1 MRAVPAA
8 GNLYSDCREGHLP
21 GVGYDRVTVLA
32 RNQSQARS
40 LPSPGVDF
48 TVMLLMVQPVVLV
61 FALMQRWFIRG
72 AVEDLGF

>member
-1 MRAVPAA
+1 
-8 GNLYSDCREGHLP
+8 
-21 GVGYDRVTVLA
+21 VLA